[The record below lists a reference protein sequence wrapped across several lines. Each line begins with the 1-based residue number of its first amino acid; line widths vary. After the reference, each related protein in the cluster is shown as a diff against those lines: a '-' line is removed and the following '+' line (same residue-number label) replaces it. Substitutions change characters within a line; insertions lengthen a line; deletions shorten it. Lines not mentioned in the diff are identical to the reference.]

1 MSLQAMGFF
10 LVFRFFRMPYVIIFK
25 KKIMIKRFLI
35 LLLAIG
41 LFGCAGQ
48 FSFAANKN
56 SAKAMK
62 SDRGKDYQDYVSF
75 FEEVY
80 RTMEDNYYFPVR
92 RENYDRFLK
101 MFDAKIYPQL
111 KQSRKS
117 EDYIKWRSSAY
128 LVDYLKDQEDIFS
141 AFFPP
146 QAADEYEK
154 EVLGKRID
162 LGLEGVMTPGGFRL
176 YQVEPRSDAYE
187 KGIRQKDYILQIDQT
202 PVQSLTEPE
211 IRELLTP
218 LEGSLVEIQ
227 FLEDATQTKKT
238 VSLESREYFKQTVF
252 LVPVNVPGV
261 YCLEIKRF
269 NRKTSEDLTLFMSY
283 ILKQGGK
290 DLIIDMRG
298 NPGGPPLAAREISAF
313 FLPPHDEFAY
323 FQRKNKPRAVL
334 DVPRIPEQF
343 RYQGNIVILVDKK
356 SGSASELFSGILQSK
371 GRAEIM
377 GTNTAGQV
385 FLKSM
390 FNFEDKSMVL
400 LVTARGFH
408 PDGTVFSFN
417 GIDPDQK
424 VSGEQDLVQIAAEY
438 LVAKRQQQSSPE
450 KKTP

>member
-1 MSLQAMGFF
+1 MSVCLW
-10 LVFRFFRMPYVIIFK
+10 
-25 KKIMIKRFLI
+25 
-35 LLLAIG
+35 
-41 LFGCAGQ
+41 GCAGQ
-48 FSFAANKN
+48 SSFAANKN
-56 SAKAMK
+56 SSKAMK
-62 SDRGKDYQDYVSF
+62 SDRGKVYQDYVLF

-80 RTMEDNYYFPVR
+80 RTMEENYYFPVR
-92 RENYDRFLK
+92 RDSYDRFLK
-101 MFDAKIYPQL
+101 MFDSKIYPQL
-111 KQSRKS
+111 KKTRKS
-117 EDYIKWRSSAY
+117 DDYIKWRSSAY
-128 LVDYLKDQEDIFS
+128 LIDYLKDQEDIFS

-187 KGIRQKDYILQIDQT
+187 KGLRPKDYILQIDQH
-202 PVQSLTEPE
+202 PVQEMNETE
-211 IRELLTP
+211 IQELLTP
-218 LEGSLVEIQ
+218 LEGSQIEIQ
-227 FLEDATQTKKT
+227 FMEDATQAEKT
-238 VSLESREYFKQTVF
+238 VTLESREYFKQTVF

-261 YCLEIKRF
+261 YCLQIKRF

-283 ILKQGGK
+283 ILKQGGQN
-290 DLIIDMRG
+290 LIIDLRG

-313 FLPPHDEFAY
+313 FLPPHEEFAY

-334 DVPRIPEQF
+334 DVPQIPAQF
-343 RYQGNIVILVDKK
+343 HYRGNIIILVDKK

-390 FNFEDKSMVL
+390 FSFEDESMVL

-424 VSGEQDLVQIAAEY
+424 FPGEQDLVQIAAEH
-438 LVAKRQQQSSPE
+438 LIARGQKSSSRDGELP
-450 KKTP
+450 

>member
-1 MSLQAMGFF
+1 
-10 LVFRFFRMPYVIIFK
+10 
-25 KKIMIKRFLI
+25 
-35 LLLAIG
+35 
-41 LFGCAGQ
+41 
-48 FSFAANKN
+48 
-56 SAKAMK
+56 MK
-62 SDRGKDYQDYVSF
+62 SDRGKDYQDYLSF

-80 RTMEDNYYFPVR
+80 RTMEENYYFSVSR
-92 RENYDRFLK
+92 DSYEHFLK

-117 EDYIKWRSSAY
+117 NDYIKWRSSAY

-146 QAADEYEK
+146 QAAEEYEK

-162 LGLEGVMTPGGFRL
+162 LGLEGVMTPDGFRL

-187 KGIRQKDYILQIDQT
+187 KGLRPKDYILRIDQK
-202 PVQSLTEPE
+202 PIQGMPEEE
-211 IRELLTP
+211 IRELLNP

-227 FLEDATQTKKT
+227 FREDVSQTEKT

-261 YCLEIKRF
+261 YCLQIKRF

-283 ILKQGGK
+283 ILKQGGQ
-290 DLIIDMRG
+290 DLILDLRG

-313 FLPPHDEFAY
+313 FLPPREEFAY
-323 FQRKNKPRAVL
+323 FQRKDKPRAVL
-334 DVPRIPEQF
+334 DVPLIPGQF
-343 RYQGNIVILVDKK
+343 HYHGNIVILVNKE

-390 FNFEDKSMVL
+390 FNFEDESMVL

-408 PDGTVFSFN
+408 PDGSVFSFQ

-424 VSGEQDLVQIAAEY
+424 FSGEVDLVQIAAEY
-438 LVAKRQQQSSPE
+438 LFAKRQKPNPIEGESP
-450 KKTP
+450 